1 MKKLIK
7 FLMMP
12 HSVLF
17 LIHKLRH
24 LQQFVGGRVP
34 PFFVS
39 CLLVHFNY
47 WSYIIKSTQHELHG
61 FVYKHGVALRKIA
74 VKYNAEHRQRVSV
87 YQYFGD
93 DKRTKLNAT
102 YYCNLR

>member
-34 PFFVS
+34 PFFLS
-39 CLLVHFNY
+39 CLLIRFNY
-47 WSYIIKSTQHELHG
+47 WSYIIKSTQHELHR
-61 FVYKHGVALRKIA
+61 FVYKHGVAPRKTA
-74 VKYNAEHRQRVSV
+74 VKCNSHHRQGGSV
-87 YQYFGD
+87 PSA
-93 DKRTKLNAT
+93 KPI
-102 YYCNLR
+102 CI

>member
-34 PFFVS
+34 PFFLS
-39 CLLVHFNY
+39 CLLIRFNY
-47 WSYIIKSTQHELHG
+47 WSYIIKSTQHELHR
-61 FVYKHGVALRKIA
+61 FVYKHGVAPRKIA
-74 VKYNAEHRQRVSV
+74 VKRNFHHRQGVSV
-87 YQYFGD
+87 PSA
-93 DKRTKLNAT
+93 KAV
-102 YYCNLR
+102 CI

>member
-12 HSVLF
+12 RSVMF

-34 PFFVS
+34 PFFLS
-39 CLLVHFNY
+39 CLLIRFNY
-47 WSYIIKSTQHELHG
+47 WSYIIKSTQHELHR
-61 FVYKHGVALRKIA
+61 FVYKHGVAPRKTA
-74 VKYNAEHRQRVSV
+74 AGCYSHHRQGISV
-87 YQYFGD
+87 PSV
-93 DKRTKLNAT
+93 KSVRI
-102 YYCNLR
+102 